1 MIMYRITYGL
11 MTSQPQLFFT
21 QPLSVQ
27 EATPC
32 ATYHHTVGLTLTGA
46 PFFHPGYAFG
56 TSCRSMSSQ
65 RQPWR
70 PSREG
75 CPVTI
80 RCNRGM
86 LLLVFKLLLTRPQM
100 HLVHIHSLPL
110 LTHPMV
116 GNQNGSFQRKYA
128 FPVPFAGKNGSSRR
142 KVIFWLRVCLNVR
155 FYMLCRIF
163 S

>member
-1 MIMYRITYGL
+1 MAL
-11 MTSQPQLFFT
+11 LTSQPQHFFT

-32 ATYHHTVGLTLTGA
+32 ATYHHTVGPTLTGA

-86 LLLVFKLLLTRPQM
+86 FLPVFKSLLTSFNRASDAPCTYSQCDNAPERAL
-100 HLVHIHSLPL
+100 HLTGEEEDISR
-110 LTHPMV
+110 
-116 GNQNGSFQRKYA
+116 GCEKSNCKSK
-128 FPVPFAGKNGSSRR
+128 SSDRN
-142 KVIFWLRVCLNVR
+142 I
-155 FYMLCRIF
+155 YT
-163 S
+163 